1 MNSRRKKTQ
10 PHRTLRAW
18 RDAHGFTIEQ
28 AAAVL
33 GLSRSGYYNIERGDR
48 HPRPEALKRI
58 VRITGVPIE
67 VLAGVA

>member
-1 MNSRRKKTQ
+1 MNSRRKQ
-10 PHRTLRAW
+10 ARPHRTLKAW

-33 GLSRSGYYNIERGDR
+33 GLSRSGYHHIERGDR

-58 VRITGVPIE
+58 VRFTGVPIE

>member
-1 MNSRRKKTQ
+1 MNSRRKKAQ
-10 PHRTLRAW
+10 PFRTLKAW
-18 RDAHGFTIEQ
+18 RVAHGFTIEQ

-33 GLSRSGYYNIERGDR
+33 GLSRSGYYNIECGNR